1 MNRSITILTGIL
13 LSLTVAPVF
22 ATVSHVFVSNA
33 SDSTMSVIKCMTFEG
48 KSKDGI
54 TCEEKE
60 RVDVGFGTSW
70 PANQYDGHAAWWW
83 TGMSGFIRGLKT
95 SATLSSLNAPGSIV
109 DVDTYVLPGRPD
121 LGANFIGIMPDGRTA
136 WNSAREV
143 DRIQEI
149 DTDPDSPTFGTILTS
164 IPVPDLDPDSGATD
178 TRGAARPCDATITPN
193 GRWFLEPDLWGES
206 VTVVD
211 TEVKDIIWQLNSPQL
226 DPSEKVLPFMATT
239 NGEIVVVENFEAP
252 TGTYDIWDVSV
263 LPNEPVYEKKLTSAD
278 GLGVGPQTSE
288 FTSDGKYAYLIMNG
302 LADDGTLPFG
312 QQSRIDVLDVDKSSP
327 TYLDIVDHIAL
338 PTNCGARTGDFS
350 NDGRYFFINCQ
361 RIDKVAVI
369 DSAVHQTVL
378 DVAVGDGPRGIIVK

>member
-1 MNRSITILTGIL
+1 MKRFLTILSGIF
-13 LSLTVAPVF
+13 LSLIVAPVF

-33 SDSTMSVIKCMTFEG
+33 SDNTMSVIKCETFKG
-48 KSKDGI
+48 KDKDKI
-54 TCEEKE
+54 SCKEKE

-70 PANQYDGHAAWWW
+70 PANQYDGHSAWWW
-83 TGMSGFIRGLKT
+83 TGMSGFIRGLHA
-95 SATLSSLNAPGSIV
+95 SATLKSLNGPGSIV

-121 LGANFIGIMPDGRTA
+121 GGANFIGISPNGRTA

-164 IPVPDLDPDSGATD
+164 IPVPDLDSDSGATS
-178 TRGAARPCDATITPN
+178 TRGAARPCDATITPD
-193 GRWFLEPDLWGES
+193 GRWFLEPDLGGES

-211 TEVKDIIWQLNSPQL
+211 TLVKDIIWQLNSPPL
-226 DPSEKVLPFMATT
+226 SPTEKVLPFMSTT
-239 NGEIVVVENFEAP
+239 NGKVVVVENFEAP

-263 LPNEPVYEKKLTSAD
+263 LPNKPVYEKKLTPAD

-288 FTSDGKYAYLIMNG
+288 FTPDGKYAYLIMNG
-302 LADDGTLPFG
+302 LTDDGTLPFG
-312 QQSRIDVLDVDKSSP
+312 QQSRIDILDVDKFSS
-327 TYLDIVDHIAL
+327 TYLDIVGHIAL
-338 PTNCGARTGDFS
+338 PTNCGAHTGDFS

-369 DSAVHQTVL
+369 DSAAHQVIL